1 MPPGDISAVGKE
13 RRLCMYKYTRG
24 IRRKRHISILSE
36 LKRKKTVSEIWV
48 YLMLQRTRVQ
58 RFSTFRLVHSISIV
72 IYSIRLGFSFGM

>member
-1 MPPGDISAVGKE
+1 
-13 RRLCMYKYTRG
+13 MYKYTKEG
-24 IRRKRHISILSE
+24 SE
-36 LKRKKTVSEIWV
+36 EKDTFQYSLNSKERKKTVSEIWV